1 MYCMYLVMLR
11 FNSNS
16 SYISFTGIVSL
27 FTKHGY
33 SIRSGMR
40 IIKGER
46 AETGIGFS
54 TRGNGAHHALHS
66 IRTGLV
72 LSCQAWL
79 VLCTTESAWALATL
93 ASSESVVVESFEN
106 APRDIIGCSDGSPIA
121 MDASLSRPVPESLRK
136 LVLIE
141 VVLRSDPLGRY

>member
-11 FNSNS
+11 FNGNS

-33 SIRSGMR
+33 SIRNGMK

-54 TRGNGAHHALHS
+54 TRGNGARHALHS

-72 LSCQAWL
+72 LSCQA
-79 VLCTTESAWALATL
+79 
-93 ASSESVVVESFEN
+93 
-106 APRDIIGCSDGSPIA
+106 
-121 MDASLSRPVPESLRK
+121 
-136 LVLIE
+136 
-141 VVLRSDPLGRY
+141 